1 MIRPLKK
8 IHFVIWLILLVLL
21 LVALPYMYNSALQLQ
36 QIH

>member
-21 LVALPYMYNSALQLQ
+21 LVALPYIYKSAIQLQ

>member
-8 IHFVIWLILLVLL
+8 IHFVIWLTLLVLL
-21 LVALPYMYNSALQLQ
+21 LVALPYMYYSALQLQ

>member
-8 IHFVIWLILLVLL
+8 MHFVIWLILLVVL
-21 LVALPYMYNSALQLQ
+21 LVALPFMYKLALQLQ